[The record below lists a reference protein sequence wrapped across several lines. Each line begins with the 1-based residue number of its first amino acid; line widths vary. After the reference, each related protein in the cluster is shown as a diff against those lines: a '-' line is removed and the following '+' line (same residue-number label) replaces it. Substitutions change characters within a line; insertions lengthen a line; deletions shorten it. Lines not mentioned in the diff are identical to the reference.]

1 MDIYNYIRQDHRKVA
16 VLMDELLS
24 INLSHVQE
32 RIFHKIRLE
41 LSLHAEAEEQTFYKA
56 LHEAAERAGIEDR
69 IVHAR
74 EDHDEIRDLLTF
86 LVNESVAGPRWMEKF
101 GELKHAVEHHVKEE
115 EVEIFAKARRLLS
128 DDDAKHL
135 ARDMAMVKQRIRVPE
150 NEPTL

>member
-1 MDIYNYIRQDHRKVA
+1 MDIYNYIRQDHRNVA
-16 VLMDELLS
+16 ALMDELLS
-24 INLSHVQE
+24 INLSAVQE
-32 RIFHKIRLE
+32 RIFHKLRVE

-56 LHEAAERAGIEDR
+56 LHEASERAGMEDR

-101 GELKHAVEHHVKEE
+101 GELKHAIEHHVKEE

-135 ARDMAMVKQRIRVPE
+135 AREMAIVKQRIRVPE

>member
-1 MDIYNYIRQDHRKVA
+1 MDIYNYIRQDHRNVA

-24 INLSHVQE
+24 LNLSHVQE
-32 RIFHKIRLE
+32 RIFHKLRVE
-41 LSLHAEAEEQTFYKA
+41 LSLHTEAEEQTFYKA
-56 LHEAAERAGIEDR
+56 VQEASERANVEDR

-74 EDHDEIRDLLTF
+74 EDHDEIRDLLNF
-86 LVNESVAGPRWMEKF
+86 LVNESIAGPRWMEKF

-128 DDDAKHL
+128 DDEAKHL

>member
-1 MDIYNYIRQDHRKVA
+1 MDIYNYIRQDHRNVA
-16 VLMDELLS
+16 ALMDELLS
-24 INLSHVQE
+24 INLSAVQE
-32 RIFHKIRLE
+32 RIFHKLRVE

-56 LHEAAERAGIEDR
+56 LQDASERANVEDR

-86 LVNESVAGPRWMEKF
+86 LVNESIAGPRWMEKF

-128 DDDAKHL
+128 DEDAKHL
-135 ARDMAMVKQRIRVPE
+135 AREMAMVKQRIRVPE